1 MGSDPGSDR
10 ADRGEVVAADSA
22 TAEVGDLGGGGGGDG
37 FGGEMVGEG
46 DGGGGDGVWFWLFG
60 SGLGWVGWVVIKTS
74 GRAGWGG
81 WSVRVEVE
89 VEVADWR
96 WLVGLADPA

>member
-1 MGSDPGSDR
+1 MHTPHTQPPRARAATVGSDPGSDR

-46 DGGGGDGVWFWLFG
+46 DGGGGDGVWFWL
-60 SGLGWVGWVVIKTS
+60 LLLLVLVAVGNTAREINQ
-74 GRAGWGG
+74 
-81 WSVRVEVE
+81 
-89 VEVADWR
+89 
-96 WLVGLADPA
+96 